1 MAGVGK
7 RGNGE
12 LGKVVLAEAGEKRKI
27 FELFSISVDGT
38 ALDDEREAKRGLQGF
53 ACGNK

>member
-12 LGKVVLAEAGEKRKI
+12 LGKVVLAEAGEKWKI